1 MRRLT
6 WMIAGV
12 VALAGCETGTAVP
25 EALGT
30 SDGQPLVVS
39 LRDDLRLAVPR
50 AGDAFRVQLE
60 SSSGDTTYRTTW
72 TLATGT
78 CLRVVPRAGD
88 TVVIQG
94 APIVSDYYHVGRVL
108 GVAVGPQGNQQ
119 LYSFVEPISFQT
131 IPCPTAAAAAP

>member
-1 MRRLT
+1 
-6 WMIAGV
+6 MIAAA
-12 VALAGCETGTAVP
+12 ALAACETGTRVP

-39 LRDDLRLAVPR
+39 LRDDLHVAAPG
-50 AGDAFRVQLE
+50 GDAFRVRLE
-60 SSSGDTTYRTTW
+60 STSGDTTYRTTW
-72 TLATGT
+72 TLGTGT
-78 CLRVVPRAGD
+78 CLEVVPRAGAP
-88 TVVIQG
+88 VVVQG

-119 LYSFVEPISFQT
+119 FYSFVEPVSFRT